1 MSAQL
6 LITSIVTLRWVRGRD
21 SDVNRE
27 VGAAVGADF
36 ISVRSPER
44 ANVAYDPYDSDFY
57 N

>member
-21 SDVNRE
+21 SDVNQE

-44 ANVAYDPYDSDFY
+44 ANVAYDPYDVTMV
-57 N
+57 